1 MDPIDFHI
9 FQVVETPTPTTL
21 LLSLKINRFIQASK
35 ITCFESDFFLLSV
48 YVNGYLI
55 LFYILIFRSYIWPH
69 AMYDVFLHSISLV
82 FSICNMYGLFCW
94 LAGPLGDDSSPPC
107 MLAH

>member
-9 FQVVETPTPTTL
+9 FQVVETRLRPL
-21 LLSLKINRFIQASK
+21 CFCLSRSIDSFKHQRSHV
-35 ITCFESDFFLLSV
+35 FESDFFLLSV

-55 LFYILIFRSYIWPH
+55 VFYILIFRSYIWPH